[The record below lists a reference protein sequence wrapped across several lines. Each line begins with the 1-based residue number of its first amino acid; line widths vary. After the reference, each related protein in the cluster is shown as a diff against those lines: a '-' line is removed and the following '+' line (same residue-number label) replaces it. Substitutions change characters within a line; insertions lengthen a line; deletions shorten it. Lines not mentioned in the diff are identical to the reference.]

1 MDQLVLLLPPAVI
14 IGVILFTNNLTN
26 KRIDDLRD
34 QMKSDHDK
42 LYKLVLE
49 TNRKLDEHITDYSI
63 HNMKAD

>member
-34 QMKSDHDK
+34 QMKSGHDK

-63 HNMKAD
+63 HKMKED